1 MKYLFLINEKSR
13 YKKLD
18 ELENLIRRVFSQSED
33 KILIKRTKDLKDA
46 ENVLKEISVKD
57 FDCVIACGGDGTI
70 NFVLNQIYGKNVSL
84 GIIPIGT
91 VNALA
96 KSLSFPKS
104 IKKIV
109 MNIKDKKTKTIDM
122 GLVNNRYFLCFASMG
137 YDAMVT
143 YYVPEKFKDA
153 YGKWAF
159 FVTGIK
165 ELFKQ
170 KNLNRLRLYT
180 ENKNE
185 YREVYSVLLSNTP
198 IYAGVK
204 MFPDA
209 KVDDGLMDLYLF
221 KKKGIFQTV
230 INALIVGSVGFN
242 LIKILAKTFHIGKSI
257 EHIQANTLRVE
268 SDGDFYLQLDGEPI
282 KMKLKNTKIELNFSI
297 IKQAMKIVGTDS

>member
-13 YKKLD
+13 YKKLN
-18 ELENLIRRVFSQSED
+18 ELERLIRSVFSQSED
-33 KILIKRTKDLKDA
+33 EILIKRTKDLKDA
-46 ENVLKEISVKD
+46 ENVLREISVKN
-57 FDCVIACGGDGTI
+57 FDSVIACGGDGTI
-70 NFVLNQIYGKNVSL
+70 HFVLNQIYGKNVSL

-96 KSLSFPKS
+96 KSLSFPES
-104 IKKIV
+104 IRKIV
-109 MNIKDKKTKTIDM
+109 VNIKDKKTKIIDV

-143 YYVPEKFKDA
+143 YYVPEKFKDI

-159 FVTGIK
+159 MVTGIK

-180 ENKNE
+180 ENKND

-204 MFPDA
+204 MFPKA

-230 INALIVGSVGFN
+230 VNALIVSSSDSN
-242 LIKILAKTFHIGKSI
+242 LIKTLVKNLHIGENI
-257 EHIQANTLRVE
+257 EHIQANTLSVE
-268 SDGDFYLQLDGEPI
+268 SDGDIYLQLDGEPI
-282 KMKLKNTKIELNFSI
+282 KMKLKDNKMALNFSI